1 MEKHELSAL
10 AKTLVGAVRE
20 YVSSAL
26 VTMATRLDAVERT
39 VKEIPAGRDGIDG
52 KDGKDGRDGID
63 GLHGKDGE
71 SIVGPA
77 GPAGKDGESIKG
89 DRGEDGIGFK
99 GDTGDK
105 GEPGPAGERG
115 LPGERG
121 EKGES
126 IQGERGLPGE
136 SIKGDKGD
144 VGPSGERGPAGER
157 GEKGLDGAPGIK
169 GDIGER
175 GPIGEKGMDGQ
186 DGRDALEL
194 DILSSVDLSKSYAPR
209 TFAQHNGGLI
219 RSFRTTDAIV
229 DGDVQKAGWQVILAG
244 GVQSFDIIQ
253 SENLRTFTFAVRL
266 FNGELQA
273 RQFTLPVLIHRGV
286 FQDGDDYEAGDA
298 VSFAG
303 SVWGCLRPT
312 KSKPGDGA
320 PDWKLIVKRGRDGK
334 DGQDG
339 KPGERGLPGKDGR

>member
-26 VTMATRLDAVERT
+26 VTMATRLDAVERA

-89 DRGEDGIGFK
+89 ERGEDGIGFK

-105 GEPGPAGERG
+105 GEPGPVGPQG

-144 VGPSGERGPAGER
+144 VGPTGERGIPGER

-169 GDIGER
+169 GEAGER

-194 DILSSVDLSKSYAPR
+194 DILSSVDLSKSYPPR

-229 DGDVQKAGWQVILAG
+229 DGDVQKAGWSVIVAG
-244 GVQSFDIIQ
+244 GIQSLDIVQ
-253 SENLRTFTFAVRL
+253 SENLRTFTIAARM
-266 FNGELQA
+266 FNGEIHA
-273 RQFTLPVLIHRGV
+273 KEFTLPVVLYRSIFREGEE
-286 FQDGDDYEAGDA
+286 YEAGDS
-298 VSFAG
+298 VTFGG
-303 SVWGCLRPT
+303 SLYICLRDT
-312 KSKPGDGA
+312 KSKPADGS
-320 PDWKLIVKRGRDGK
+320 DWRLAAKRGADGK
-334 DGQDG
+334 PGIDG